1 MLIFFRYKM
10 INDMQAGLG
19 KLRAEI
25 DLQNTCAFQIGQT
38 GNSDWLEFH
47 GKLIQMHVYKK

>member
-1 MLIFFRYKM
+1 MLIFFRYKI